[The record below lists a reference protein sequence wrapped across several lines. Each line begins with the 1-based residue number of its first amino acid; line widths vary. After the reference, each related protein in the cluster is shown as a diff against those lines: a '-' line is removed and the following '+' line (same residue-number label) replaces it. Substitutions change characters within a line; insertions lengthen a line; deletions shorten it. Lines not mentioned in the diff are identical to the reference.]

1 MVLTNKI
8 NDMKTKF
15 VKETDRKGTYII
27 EGSFDG
33 TFFNI
38 KRFICQ
44 VQEQETEQETQEV
57 ADMLLNKLNN

>member
-1 MVLTNKI
+1 
-8 NDMKTKF
+8 MKTKF

-44 VQEQETEQETQEV
+44 IQILYLQPIVTQYLV
-57 ADMLLNKLNN
+57 CNKSEIWP